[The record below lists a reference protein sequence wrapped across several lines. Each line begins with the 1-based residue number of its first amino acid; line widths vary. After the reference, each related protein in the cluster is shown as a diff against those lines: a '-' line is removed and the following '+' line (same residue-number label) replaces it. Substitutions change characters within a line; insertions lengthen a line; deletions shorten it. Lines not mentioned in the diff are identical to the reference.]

1 MTMEEP
7 VSREELEGQARIR
20 HADGLELVSGVYKSV
35 IEEVWAAYEKGRGEA
50 QLRYEEES
58 AELLE
63 ILNEEL
69 EVIAA
74 GPGDPGP
81 VPEVEPDPAAD
92 PIDLGDG
99 WTARP
104 VVDVPGPGTDPG
116 DEPICATLAELRD
129 LMSILASIGRNL
141 ARSAGEGKIID
152 DGLSA
157 LAEAIEARGSDDE
170 LVTMANTAINK
181 TEVDNHE
188 IDQGS
193 G

>member
-1 MTMEEP
+1 
-7 VSREELEGQARIR
+7 
-20 HADGLELVSGVYKSV
+20 
-35 IEEVWAAYEKGRGEA
+35 
-50 QLRYEEES
+50 
-58 AELLE
+58 
-63 ILNEEL
+63 
-69 EVIAA
+69 
-74 GPGDPGP
+74 
-81 VPEVEPDPAAD
+81 
-92 PIDLGDG
+92 
-99 WTARP
+99 
-104 VVDVPGPGTDPG
+104 
-116 DEPICATLAELRD
+116 
-129 LMSILASIGRNL
+129 MSILASIGRNL